1 MLRIF
6 VERKVR
12 RQIVRLSLG
21 ISLLAFAAILA
32 LWTVESLSG
41 LAHPLRLFINNI
53 HGGLSALAIQ
63 LSGGAV
69 ESFTVS
75 PQGSYLITF
84 NGGAEALVYASG
96 YLGSALLGALLFF
109 IANRV
114 PHLVR
119 GLSVITGVFTI
130 GFVLAFIRPD
140 HTGDLI
146 SIAICVGLGAALI
159 VLGWTGKGDI
169 NQLRSRRSVTQIV
182 MNIVALTTALH
193 VILDLRYLLSAPAKI
208 ESEGVTTIMNPVAAF
223 AESVMP
229 GASVD
234 VVALAWSLVAL
245 ALTAAAIWFSMI
257 KPYRQIPKDDDIV

>member
-12 RQIVRLSLG
+12 RQIVRRSLV
-21 ISLLAFAAILA
+21 ISLLAFSAILA
-32 LWTVESLSG
+32 LWTVDALAG
-41 LAHPLRLFINNI
+41 LAHPLRLFVNNI

-63 LSGGAV
+63 LTGGAV
-69 ESFTVS
+69 DSFTVS
-75 PQGSYLITF
+75 PVGSYMITF
-84 NGGAEALVYASG
+84 TGGAEALVFSAG
-96 YLGSALLGALLFF
+96 YLGSAILGALLFF

-119 GLSVITGVFTI
+119 GFSIITGLFTI

-140 HTGDLI
+140 QTGDLI
-146 SIAICVGLGAALI
+146 SIAICVAMGAALI

-169 NQLRSRRSVTQIV
+169 NQLRSRRSLTQIV

-193 VILDLRYLLSAPAKI
+193 VVLDMEHILNMPAKI
-208 ESEGVTTIMNPVAAF
+208 EEGGSTIYVNPVAAF
-223 AESVMP
+223 VESVMP
-229 GASVD
+229 GASVEA
-234 VVALAWSLVAL
+234 VALVWSGIAVAL
-245 ALTAAAIWFSMI
+245 IAAAIWFSMI